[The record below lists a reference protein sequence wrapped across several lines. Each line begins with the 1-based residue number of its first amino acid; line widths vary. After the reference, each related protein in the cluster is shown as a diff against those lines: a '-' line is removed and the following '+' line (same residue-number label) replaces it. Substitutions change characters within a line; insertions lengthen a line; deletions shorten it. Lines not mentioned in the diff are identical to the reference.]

1 MMNGLRSCLLLGLAG
16 LAPLPGTVRAADA
29 PVKEYQVKA
38 AILLQSARFVEWPA
52 DAFSRPDAPIV
63 VGVLGEDPF
72 GPLLDQIFR
81 GESAKGRPLEIRRFK
96 ALRDLEPC
104 HLFFVCASEMEQWT
118 EIRKRLG
125 EDAFKARGPLTV
137 SDVEAFAE
145 SGGVL
150 HLALQEK
157 KVRIRIN
164 VDAAARA
171 SLKISSQLLKL
182 AVVVRDKE
190 K

>member
-1 MMNGLRSCLLLGLAG
+1 MNTLRMGLLLGLVG
-16 LAPLPGTVRAADA
+16 LAPLRGTVRAADA

-52 DAFSRPDAPIV
+52 EADAPIV

-72 GPLLDQIFR
+72 GPLLDQIFK

-96 ALRDLEPC
+96 APQDLEPC
-104 HLFFVCASEMEQWT
+104 HILFVCASEKERWP

-137 SDVEAFAE
+137 SDIEAFAE
-145 SGGVL
+145 AGGVL
-150 HLALQEK
+150 HLDLQEK
-157 KVRIRIN
+157 KVRLRIN

-182 AVVVRDKE
+182 AVVVRDK
-190 K
+190 